1 MKKRLLQ
8 CIGII
13 LGVGALLLFFT
24 KLLMPTWPDWN
35 IDNTVKGVYQDPRN
49 RVQAVFLGMSGVVNG
64 ISPMVLYNDP
74 GICAYNIG
82 SPQQPML
89 ASYYW
94 IREIERLHPR
104 TLQTVV
110 LDVSSVFDTHY
121 SYAFA
126 EKSLAYMRFSP
137 VRIEAIRA
145 CDEEF
150 EEFHFWD
157 HIFPLTAYHSR
168 WPQLTRT
175 DFRSLSNADNYFYT
189 RGMNVSYDM
198 SAEKMAATSIL
209 VPSYQLTKEQN
220 HTPEECIKACDESSL
235 RYFNM
240 IVDFCRE
247 KHLDLV
253 LISMPKLEK
262 DLEHDAMRYL
272 ADLNGLPFIDFNLP
286 EIQEEIGLNFAFD
299 YVDRLHPNIRG
310 AEKIT
315 NYIGSFLKNNY
326 NLQDIRGDRNYSYM
340 EQQEEAWAQLLEG
353 GQLQQCEDLEEYL
366 RIIGKDRYTVFLA
379 VKNDAVSGLSDR
391 DRELLSD
398 AGFTRLADLD
408 ENYSYVGIIDR
419 GKVIAD
425 AAADSDTDFI
435 IVQGRIGHTGDFV
448 FDGIYNRS
456 AVGASYSPLK
466 GKDLISV
473 ISAGTNAGNY
483 ASVSIDNE
491 EYSENSDGLNFVVYD
506 NEVRQ
511 FVDRAGFNTHTPEK
525 VRTDNRLPA
534 AYAAKLESNK
544 LQTISGFRDYLS
556 EALSI
561 DGSIIFLMSTF
572 REESGFFS
580 SDDIAFLESIGLPET
595 GKIRTQPYAAVIR
608 NGEAAA
614 DTSDADHSITVMG
627 SEPFFYLL
635 SNQTGE
641 NLVIADKN
649 RWTAEEDSVFIL
661 ICGEDGNIVIDRRI
675 FR

>member
-8 CIGII
+8 CIGTI

-24 KLLMPTWPDWN
+24 KLLMPTWLEWN
-35 IDNTVKGVYQDPRN
+35 IDNTVKGVYQEPRD
-49 RVQAVFLGMSGVVNG
+49 RVQVVFLGMSGVVNG
-64 ISPMVLYNDP
+64 ISPIVLYNDA

-94 IREIERLHPR
+94 IREFERLHSG
-104 TLQTVV
+104 TLKTVV
-110 LDVSSVFDTHY
+110 LDMSSVFLKHY

-126 EKSLAYMRFSP
+126 EKSLAYMQFSP

-157 HIFPLTAYHSR
+157 NIFPLTAYHSR

-175 DFRSLSNADNYFYT
+175 DFRSITNADNYFYT

-198 SAEKMAATSIL
+198 SADKMAPSSIL
-209 VPSYQLTKEQN
+209 VPLYQLTKEQD

-235 RYFNM
+235 RYFNK
-240 IVDFCRE
+240 IVEFCRE

-253 LISMPKLEK
+253 LISIPSQEK
-262 DLEHDAMRYL
+262 DLEHDTMQYL
-272 ADLNGLPFIDFNLP
+272 ADLNGLPYIDFNLP

-310 AEKIT
+310 AEMIT
-315 NYIGSFLKNNY
+315 SYISSFLKNNY
-326 NLQDIRGDRNYSYM
+326 ELRDIRGDRNYSYM
-340 EQQEEAWAQLLEG
+340 EQQAEAYAPLAEA
-353 GQLQQCEDLEEYL
+353 GQLHHCEHLEEYL
-366 RIIGKDRYTVFLA
+366 RIISKDRYTVFLA

-391 DRELLSD
+391 DRELLAD

-419 GKVIAD
+419 GKVIVD

-435 IVQGRIGHTGDFV
+435 IVQGRIGLSGDFV

-456 AVGASYSPLK
+456 AVGDSYSPLK
-466 GKDLISV
+466 GKELISV
-473 ISAGTNAGNY
+473 ISAGANAGNY
-483 ASVSIDNE
+483 ASVSIDND
-491 EYSENSDGLNFVVYD
+491 EYSENTDGLNFVIYD
-506 NEVRQ
+506 NEIRQ
-511 FVDRAGFNTHTPEK
+511 FVDRAGFDTHTPEK
-525 VRTDNRLPA
+525 ARTDLRLPA

-561 DGSIIFLMSTF
+561 DGGVIFMMSTF
-572 REESGFFS
+572 REDSGFLS
-580 SDDIAFLESIGLPET
+580 SDDIAFLRSAGLPEAEKV
-595 GKIRTQPYAAVIR
+595 GAQPYAAMIR
-608 NGEAAA
+608 NGETAA
-614 DTSDADHSITVMG
+614 DTSGTDDFITVMG

-649 RWTAEEDSVFIL
+649 RCTVEEDSVFIL
-661 ICGEDGNIVIDRRI
+661 ICGEDGNTVIDRRT